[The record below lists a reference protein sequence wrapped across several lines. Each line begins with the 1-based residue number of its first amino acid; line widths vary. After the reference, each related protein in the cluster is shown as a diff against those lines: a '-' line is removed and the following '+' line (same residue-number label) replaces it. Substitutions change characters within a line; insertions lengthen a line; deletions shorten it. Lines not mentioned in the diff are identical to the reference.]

1 MQAFLM
7 LGSNIGDRDRYLKE
21 AVEAIANLEGS
32 EVRRVSSVYETEP
45 WGKKDQGMFLNQ
57 VVEVET
63 ELEPRELLTACQ
75 KIEKTLGRKREEH
88 WGPRTVDIDILL
100 YGESVIDEETIKVP
114 HPHLSGRRF
123 VLVPLAEVV
132 PEVSIPGLGET
143 VSNVL
148 KGCPD
153 RGNVKFYKRMG

>member
-7 LGSNIGDRDRYLKE
+7 LGSNIGDRAGYLKE

-75 KIEKTLGRKREEH
+75 KIEKTLGRKREEC

-100 YGESVIDEETIKVP
+100 YGENVIDEETMKVP
-114 HPHLSGRRF
+114 HPLLSERRF

-143 VSNVL
+143 VRNVL

-153 RGNVKFYKRMG
+153 GGNVKFYKRRE

>member
-1 MQAFLM
+1 M
-7 LGSNIGDRDRYLKE
+7 LGSNIGDRDGYLKE

-75 KIEKTLGRKREEH
+75 KIERTLGRKRRER
-88 WGPRTVDIDILL
+88 WGARTVDIDILL
-100 YGESVIDEETIKVP
+100 YGEAVIDEETMKVP
-114 HPHLSGRRF
+114 HPHISQRRF

-143 VSNVL
+143 VRDVL
-148 KGCPD
+148 KRCPD